1 MIFSQLQKMVR
12 FDTPESQWFP
22 QVLWVG
28 VGCGRLTP
36 RSLIETAIQQVLQQY
51 NLEENAIAG
60 IATLDLKADEPG
72 LVELCQ
78 VKNWP
83 LRTFSS
89 ELLRAVQV
97 PNPSAGVATAVGT
110 SSVAEAAAL
119 QAAGV
124 KALLV
129 SKQIYRVSTAPIS
142 RAVTVAIAQAQRK
155 TPGEF

>member
-60 IATLDLKADEPG
+60 IATLDIKADEPG

-78 VKNWP
+78 AKNWP

-89 ELLRAVQV
+89 EVLRAVEV
-97 PNPSAGVATAVGT
+97 PNPSAGVVTAVGT
-110 SSVAEAAAL
+110 PSVAEAAAL

-124 KALLV
+124 NTLLV
-129 SKQIYRVSTAPIS
+129 SKQIYRGS
-142 RAVTVAIAQAQRK
+142 TVAIAQVQPK
-155 TPGEF
+155 TPGLFYSL